1 MGRGRKNLRREGRVK
16 MVRDAIDL
24 HAHWVPPLLVEAL
37 RERKGLVPR
46 IELLPEGKER
56 LVMPI
61 GILNFN
67 EHYEDPLIRLE
78 LMSSLG
84 VVKQM
89 LSLPGL
95 FGVDSLPLEQAT
107 PLVRTFND
115 ACAELC
121 RTYPQHFSGLASLP
135 WANID
140 AAVAE
145 LRRARLELGLLG
157 AILPV
162 DAFRSEATAARL
174 LPLFEI
180 GEELGAHF
188 FVHPG
193 RTPDSGALPASP
205 PDHDLARRALEVQ
218 HEVGQAMVTLLLSDF
233 LSPWRNITVQVA
245 NLGGTFPAVVER
257 MDHMLQLRDPSQD
270 LPSSRT
276 RGVWVDCS
284 SLGSQAIQQAV
295 AVFGADRVVLGTDCP
310 IFDGDKTLTS
320 ILQSS
325 LSEADRELI
334 IHGNA
339 STLLARL
346 T

>member
-1 MGRGRKNLRREGRVK
+1 
-16 MVRDAIDL
+16 MVRNAIDL
-24 HAHWVPPLLVEAL
+24 HAHWVPPLLVQAL

-46 IELLPEGKER
+46 IESMPDGTER

-61 GILNFN
+61 GTLSFN
-67 EHYEDPLIRLE
+67 EHYVDPLIRLE

-84 VVKQM
+84 VIKQM

-95 FGVDSLPLEQAT
+95 FGIDSLPLAQAT

-121 RTYPQHFSGLASLP
+121 SAYPEHFCGLASLP

-145 LRRARLELGLLG
+145 LRRARCDLGLLG

-174 LPLFEI
+174 LPIFEI

-188 FVHPG
+188 FIHPG
-193 RTPDSGALPASP
+193 RTPDSGALPALP
-205 PDHDLARRALEVQ
+205 PDHDLARRALAVQ
-218 HEVGQAMVTLLLSDF
+218 HEVGEAMITLLLSDF
-233 LSPWRNITVQVA
+233 LSPWSNITVQVA

-257 MDHMLQLRDPSQD
+257 MDHMLQLRDPSRA
-270 LPSSRT
+270 LPSSRAS
-276 RGVWVDCS
+276 RVWVDCS
-284 SLGSQAIQQAV
+284 SLGTQAIQQAV
-295 AVFGADRVVLGTDCP
+295 AVFGADRVLLGTDCP
-310 IFDGDKTLTS
+310 IFDGARTLTS
-320 ILQSS
+320 ILQSR
-325 LSEADRELI
+325 LSDADKESI
-334 IHGNA
+334 IQGNA
-339 STLLARL
+339 ASLLARL

>member
-1 MGRGRKNLRREGRVK
+1 MPIN
-16 MVRDAIDL
+16 AIDL
-24 HAHWVPPLLVEAL
+24 HAHWVPPVVAQAL
-37 RERKGLVPR
+37 RQRHGLVPR
-46 IELLPEGKER
+46 IELLPAGAER

-61 GILNFN
+61 GMLNFN
-67 EHYEDPLIRLE
+67 PYYVDPLLRLDR
-78 LMSSLG
+78 MSSLS
-84 VVKQM
+84 VTKQM

-95 FGVDSLPLEQAT
+95 FGIDSLPLTQAA
-107 PLVRTFND
+107 PLVRAFND

-121 RTYPQHFSGLASLP
+121 QAYPSQFCGLASLP

-145 LRRARLELGLLG
+145 FRRARRDLGLLG

-174 LPLFEI
+174 IPVFEV

-193 RTPDSGALPASP
+193 RMPDSGALPTVP
-205 PDHDLARRALEVQ
+205 PDHDLARRALAVQ
-218 HEVGQAMVTLLLSDF
+218 HEVGEAMVTLLLSDF
-233 LSPWRNITVQVA
+233 LHPWRNITVQVA

-257 MDHMLQLRDPSQD
+257 MDHMLQLRDPSQA
-270 LPSSRT
+270 LPSSRA

-284 SLGSQAIQQAV
+284 SLGTQALQQAV

-310 IFDGDKTLTS
+310 IFDGARTRSS
-320 ILQSS
+320 IHQSN
-325 LSEADRELI
+325 LSDADQELI
-334 IHGNA
+334 LHGNA
-339 STLLARL
+339 AALLARL